1 MCDTRGT
8 MVLKYTGEELYKST
22 YTSLYKKTPCD
33 TKRRIKFNELPH
45 LTGDCH
51 NQVKSRTH
59 YDYIATKKFARLP
72 GLAHD
77 DPPCLGLGSHT
88 SVPLYNTEK
97 AIVRM
102 KPPQDQ
108 KIKFK
113 TEKQVSTAP
122 EHEDLEDVIVRL
134 RWVPTKKREEQ
145 GNINN
150 LPVPK
155 WKIPDT
161 TLEHP
166 FLMSKSPRRYE
177 RSAEDWQI
185 VSRAWDRVQ
194 MRPLL
199 GNRKCKS
206 MTLEKKNVALEQGDV
221 AKSENAEQGGDSFN
235 FNMANQCKVR
245 KLPHYGGFVPKEP
258 VDTSTDKS
266 SAELY
271 RSSAERVYRS
281 YPHHVM
287 HNPRTQAKHRQ
298 APLSKMVTIVYP
310 CNPFKIT
317 PSTTQTCIN
326 PIYQNIVSTET
337 KH

>member
-1 MCDTRGT
+1 

-22 YTSLYKKTPCD
+22 YASLYKKTPCD

-45 LTGDCH
+45 LTGECH
-51 NQVKSRTH
+51 NKVASRTH

-108 KIKFK
+108 KIKFETK
-113 TEKQVSTAP
+113 KAVKVSP
-122 EHEDLEDVIVRL
+122 EDEELEDVIVRL
-134 RWVPTKKREEQ
+134 RWIPTKKREEQ

-177 RSAEDWQI
+177 RSSEDYQI

-199 GNRKCKS
+199 GNRKCKPMELDERHS
-206 MTLEKKNVALEQGDV
+206 TPQRYLKESD
-221 AKSENAEQGGDSFN
+221 NAEQLGCNVN

-258 VDTSTDKS
+258 VDTCTDER
-266 SAELY
+266 SADLY
-271 RSSAERVYRS
+271 RSQATRVYRS

-326 PIYQNIVSTET
+326 PIYQNMVQTEN